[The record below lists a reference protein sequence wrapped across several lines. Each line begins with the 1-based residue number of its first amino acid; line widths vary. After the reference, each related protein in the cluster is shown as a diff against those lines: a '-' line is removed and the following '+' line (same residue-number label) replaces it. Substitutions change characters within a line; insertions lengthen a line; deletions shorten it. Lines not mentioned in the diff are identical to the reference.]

1 MLRKILR
8 GERDTQR
15 KAHSSWY
22 GEGIFDNL
30 QPHFTMRKVCLFI
43 CTHLLLLHVTER
55 EVDGVVIQK
64 SKIFSRGIQSDVRGM
79 CAHDTH
85 TASQPTAA
93 VQKGQKGTD

>member
-22 GEGIFDNL
+22 CEGIFDNL

-43 CTHLLLLHVTER
+43 CTHLLHVMLQQ
-55 EVDGVVIQK
+55 VDGGGSGVGVEIERSKKVKFFPSRYSGMYLSAVI
-64 SKIFSRGIQSDVRGM
+64 SNVR
-79 CAHDTH
+79 TRH
-85 TASQPTAA
+85 TA
-93 VQKGQKGTD
+93 